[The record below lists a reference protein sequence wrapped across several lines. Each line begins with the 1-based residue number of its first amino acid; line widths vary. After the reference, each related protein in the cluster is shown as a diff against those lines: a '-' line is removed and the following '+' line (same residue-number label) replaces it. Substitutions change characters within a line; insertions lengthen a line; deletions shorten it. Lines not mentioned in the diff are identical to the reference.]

1 MTSGRREATRK
12 RRRRRGKPRKNNTS
26 QQENKNYNKKKK
38 KKNKKN
44 KKKKKKKKKK
54 RVAPFIKSR
63 DPHLASGEQ
72 SVSIDQIAQ
81 SRPKTPSFFSTVG
94 MLLCEPPTSFGSSK
108 PNMM

>member
-44 KKKKKKKKKK
+44 KKKKKKKKK